1 MTQVSSWGTNRA
13 GKLPRL
19 LFPLLVLLV
28 GAPLFFC
35 RLDDVYLWQD
45 EAETAIVSRNLLAF
59 GLPLSTDGR
68 NWVQQAGGSFVEF
81 TADYV
86 WLYHSWLQY
95 ALAAVSFGL
104 LGPTTL
110 AARLPFALFGLATV
124 ALLYRLVLH
133 WVADERVARVAI
145 VLLVL
150 CVPFALLLRQCRY
163 YAPSAFFTLLMLDAY
178 LHLRGGTQWGIPY
191 LVLAAVLLYHS
202 HYGAFFPSVIALG
215 VDMLVSRERR
225 DGWRRFLIALV
236 LITAFVLP
244 WAHFMRVLYRG
255 QPFRLDRFAAH
266 VGQHVVYIT
275 AWVFP
280 LVLVALL
287 LIAWGRSQ
295 RGGELALSPQ
305 QAGFCRLAS
314 IVVVINVLMLS
325 AAAAFDW
332 VFFRYIAHLIP
343 LLLAMLAIVI
353 VLVMERWP
361 VGGYGLLALLLVC
374 NGLHMLPY
382 GLPGVRDL
390 EWSGLWSESGA
401 FQALD
406 EVWNKAGRFRSSLW
420 MYAQELTHSYDG
432 PNEGLIGYLLAHARP
447 GQTLLVNYEDLPLMF
462 YTDLRVLGGL
472 SGHGL
477 SDGVQPDWVVDRKHG
492 SYRDQLAAVVGAG
505 SYERIEIPYP
515 DIRWENRPEPGGH
528 HYLTVQGEEN
538 VVLYRRQ
545 ED

>member
-1 MTQVSSWGTNRA
+1 MMQVLSQGTIRE

-19 LFPLLVLLV
+19 AFPLLVLLV
-28 GAPLFFC
+28 GALLFFC

-59 GLPLSTDGR
+59 GLPLSTEGT
-68 NWVQQAGGSFVEF
+68 NWVQQAGQSFVEF

-95 ALAAVSFGL
+95 GLTAVSFGF

-124 ALLYRLVLH
+124 ALLYRLVLR
-133 WVADERVARVAI
+133 WVADERIARVAT

-150 CVPFALLLRQCRY
+150 CVPFALLVRQCRY

-178 LHLRGGTQWGIPY
+178 LHLRRGTQWGIPY
-191 LVLAAVLLYHS
+191 FVLAAVLLYHS
-202 HYGAFFPSVIALG
+202 HYGAFFPSVVALG

-225 DGWRRFLIALV
+225 DGWRRFLIALALV
-236 LITAFVLP
+236 TAFVLP
-244 WAHFMRVLYRG
+244 WARFMRVLYRG

-275 AWVFP
+275 SWVFP

-287 LIAWGRSQ
+287 LIAWTRSQ
-295 RGGELALSPQ
+295 RGGQLALSPK
-305 QAGFCRLAS
+305 QADFCRLAS
-314 IVVVINVLMLS
+314 TVVVINVLMLS

-332 VFFRYIAHLIP
+332 VFFRYIVHLIP

-353 VLVMERWP
+353 VQVMERWP
-361 VGGYGLLALLLVC
+361 VGGYGLLALLLVS
-374 NGLHMLPY
+374 NGLQMLPY

-390 EWSGLWSESGA
+390 EWSSLWPESGA

-406 EVWNKAGRFRSSLW
+406 EVWSKAGRFRSSLW

-432 PNEGLIGYLLAHARP
+432 PNEGLVGYLKAHSEP

-462 YTDLRVLGGL
+462 YTELRVLGGL

-477 SDGVQPDWVVDRKHG
+477 AGGTQPDWVVDRKHG
-492 SYRDQLAAVVGAG
+492 PYRDQLAAVVGAG
-505 SYERIEIPYP
+505 AYERIEIPYP

-528 HYLTVQGEEN
+528 HYLTVQGEES
-538 VVLYRRQ
+538 VVLYRRR

>member
-1 MTQVSSWGTNRA
+1 MTNRA
-13 GKLPRL
+13 GKLQGL
-19 LFPLLVLLV
+19 AFPLLVLVV
-28 GAPLFFC
+28 GALLFFC
-35 RLDDVYLWQD
+35 RLDDIYLWQD

-59 GLPLSTDGR
+59 GLPLSTDGT
-68 NWVQQAGGSFVEF
+68 NWVQQAGRSFVEF

-95 ALAAVSFGL
+95 ALTAVSFGL

-124 ALLYRLVLH
+124 ALLYRLVLR
-133 WVADERVARVAI
+133 WVADERIARVAT

-178 LHLRGGTQWGIPY
+178 LHLREGTHWGIPY
-191 LVLAAVLLYHS
+191 FVLAAVLLYHS
-202 HYGAFFPSVIALG
+202 HYGAFFPSVVALG

-225 DGWRRFLIALV
+225 DGWCRFLTALA

-244 WAHFMRVLYRG
+244 WAQFMRVLYRG

-280 LVLVALL
+280 LALVALL

-374 NGLHMLPY
+374 NGLHMVPY

-390 EWSGLWSESGA
+390 EWNALWSESGA

-432 PNEGLIGYLLAHARP
+432 PNEGLTGYLSAHAKP
-447 GQTLLVNYEDLPLMF
+447 GQTLLVNYEDLPLVF
-462 YTDLRVLGGL
+462 YTDLHVLGGL

-477 SDGVQPDWVVDRKHG
+477 SDGTQPDWVVDRQHG
-492 SYRDQLAAVVGAG
+492 PYRDQLAAVVEAG

-528 HYLTVQGEEN
+528 QYLTVQGEEN
-538 VVLYRRQ
+538 VVLYRRW